1 MICWSCERE
10 GGGGPLCAACGAVLP
25 ADSQQ
30 DRFAVLGVPRKFSVD
45 LTVAETNFKK
55 LSRQVHPDRF
65 ATGDPRARKAAL
77 SRTVQLNEAWRTLKD
92 PIRRAEYLLELAG
105 FGLKGD
111 DTKRSGEAAAT
122 REVSAPPVLLME
134 ILELREELADAQRAG
149 NTTKVQAMAQ
159 AMRARH
165 AETLAAL
172 AAALDDPGA
181 GKLEEAARLMVA
193 LRYYQRFLDEVPVQ
207 DTSHGSADEAAH
219 G

>member
-10 GGGGPLCAACGAVLP
+10 GGSGPLCAACSAVLP
-25 ADSQQ
+25 ADDKQ
-30 DRFAVLGVPRKFSVD
+30 DRFAVLGLPRKFSAD
-45 LTVAETNFKK
+45 LATAENSFKK

-65 ATGDPRARKAAL
+65 ATADPRARKAAL
-77 SRTVQLNEAWRTLKD
+77 SRTVQLNEAWRTVKD

-111 DTKRSGEAAAT
+111 DRKRSTEAST
-122 REVSAPPVLLME
+122 REVTAPPALLME

-149 NTTKVQAMAQ
+149 NTNKVRAMAQ

-165 AETLAAL
+165 AETQAAL
-172 AAALDDPGA
+172 ATALDDTAA
-181 GKLEEAARLMVA
+181 GKLEQAAQLMVA
-193 LRYYQRFLDEVPVQ
+193 LRYYQRFLDEVPAQ
-207 DTSHGSADEAAH
+207 EAPHGTANEAAH

>member
-10 GGGGPLCAACGAVLP
+10 GGGGPLCAACGTVLP
-25 ADSQQ
+25 AEDKQ

-45 LTVAETNFKK
+45 LSAAEGNFKK

-65 ATGDPRARKAAL
+65 ATADPRARKAAL

-92 PIRRAEYLLELAG
+92 PLRRAEYLLELAG

-111 DTKRSGEAAAT
+111 DRKREDAAT

-149 NTTKVQAMAQ
+149 NTTKVQSMANT
-159 AMRARH
+159 MRARH
-165 AETLAAL
+165 GETLAAL
-172 AAALDDPGA
+172 AAALDDGGA

-193 LRYYQRFLDEVPVQ
+193 LRYYQRFLDEVPAG
-207 DTSHGSADEAAH
+207 DAPHGGADEAAH

>member
-10 GGGGPLCAACGAVLP
+10 GGGGPLCAACGTVLP
-25 ADSQQ
+25 ADDKQ

-45 LTVAETNFKK
+45 LTAAEGNFKK

-65 ATGDPRARKAAL
+65 ATADPRGRKAAL
-77 SRTVQLNEAWRTLKD
+77 SRTVQLNEAWRTMKD
-92 PIRRAEYLLELAG
+92 PLRRAEYLLELAG

-111 DTKRSGEAAAT
+111 DRKRATDDGAT
-122 REVSAPPVLLME
+122 REVAAPPMLLME
-134 ILELREELADAQRAG
+134 ILELREELADAQRSG
-149 NTTKVQAMAQ
+149 NTTKVQAMANT
-159 AMRARH
+159 MRARH

-172 AAALDDPGA
+172 AAALDDGGA

-193 LRYYQRFLDEVPVQ
+193 LRYYQRFLDEVPAG
-207 DTSHGSADEAAH
+207 DALHEAAH